1 MLKSTKTRGDSSF
14 SEVFNFGYVP
24 GEREQ
29 SGERFREQPCAKT
42 PQDIG
47 RHWQQ
52 SGKEMWQALKKNYSY
67 LKHLAPVTRSKEV
80 LEALGLHIPQLS
92 AINTETLPAD
102 NHTVGVMLIHSAG

>member
-47 RHWQQ
+47 RH
-52 SGKEMWQALKKNYSY
+52 
-67 LKHLAPVTRSKEV
+67 
-80 LEALGLHIPQLS
+80 
-92 AINTETLPAD
+92 
-102 NHTVGVMLIHSAG
+102 